1 MDILSLDVV
10 TPADEGRPMSVRHPA
25 TGVALTG
32 TDGKPVTI
40 SLRGFRSAVARDLL
54 KQMADESAAMESQG
68 RKLTPELLKARNA
81 KYLTALTVGWS
92 DNFTMGG
99 EALAFSP
106 GAAEK
111 LWGDDRLIAIREQAL
126 RFVAD
131 DGSFITPSA

>member
-1 MDILSLDVV
+1 
-10 TPADEGRPMSVRHPA
+10 MSVRHPA

-99 EALAFSP
+99 EVLAFSP

-111 LWGDDRLIAIREQAL
+111 LWADDRLIAIREQAL